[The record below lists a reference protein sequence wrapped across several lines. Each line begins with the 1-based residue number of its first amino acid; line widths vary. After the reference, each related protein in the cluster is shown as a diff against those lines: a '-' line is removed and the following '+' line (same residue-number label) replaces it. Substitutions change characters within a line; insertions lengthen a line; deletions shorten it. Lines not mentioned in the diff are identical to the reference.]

1 MSVTKCLPPRLN
13 FHLLIR
19 SNKIPI
25 PVQATKSLFCQ
36 FCILSLSIL
45 VYNPVQLFHMYICSL
60 FLNWKWQK
68 SYLLIV
74 SNISFSTWHFCLSF
88 PDFGT
93 IFYILFFIRT
103 NVFAFSCRPIYEYLD
118 FQAVYEA
125 LGLKEHILF
134 PFVITN
140 IDLRFQTAGI
150 TANHLLKVGLNNQV
164 SKSHRTNGYYVMF
177 MLLLIL
183 LSCKSSSWQK
193 QK

>member
-1 MSVTKCLPPRLN
+1 MGVTKCLPPRLN

-19 SNKIPI
+19 YNKIPI
-25 PVQATKSLFCQ
+25 PVPATKSLFCQ

-45 VYNPVQLFHMYICSL
+45 VYNPFQLFHMYVCSL

-68 SYLLIV
+68 SYPLIV
-74 SNISFSTWHFCLSF
+74 SNFIFDLTFLSVLPRFWYNFLHFVF
-88 PDFGT
+88 V
-93 IFYILFFIRT
+93 RT

-140 IDLRFQTAGI
+140 IDLRFQTVGI
-150 TANHLLKVGLNNQV
+150 TANHLLKVGLNNKF
-164 SKSHRTNGYYVMF
+164 SKSQRTNGYYLTF

-193 QK
+193 QM